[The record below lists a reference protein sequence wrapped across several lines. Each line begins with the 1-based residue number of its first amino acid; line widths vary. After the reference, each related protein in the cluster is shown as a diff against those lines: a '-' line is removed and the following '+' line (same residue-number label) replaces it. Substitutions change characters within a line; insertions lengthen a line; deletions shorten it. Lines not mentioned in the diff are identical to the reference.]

1 MGVSSKCWIDLS
13 HRTAE
18 FNMSLGRA
26 YAAADVAMITDP
38 VYSLDCKP

>member
-1 MGVSSKCWIDLS
+1 M
-13 HRTAE
+13 AE

-26 YAAADVAMITDP
+26 YAAADVAMIPDP